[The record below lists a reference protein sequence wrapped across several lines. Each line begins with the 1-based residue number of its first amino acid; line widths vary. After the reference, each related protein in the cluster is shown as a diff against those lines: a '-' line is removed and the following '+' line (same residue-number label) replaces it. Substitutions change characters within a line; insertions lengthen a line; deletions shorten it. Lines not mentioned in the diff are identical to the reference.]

1 LSHELLLAP
10 LDLRGHRLANRI
22 VFTAHTASFGQDGI
36 HADRARA
43 YYEARA
49 AGGVGLIV
57 LEPLPVHAT
66 AGVTPQN
73 YVFRDERFVAGLRG
87 IADAVHAH
95 GTVLVSQLYHLGQN
109 ADPFATM
116 RERWGPSTAPA
127 PGGPGL
133 VREVDERDLGEL
145 VEGHVAAAHAAIG
158 AGVDG
163 VECMFAYDTLVDSF
177 MSARRNRR
185 SDAYGG
191 SFENRMRLAVE
202 LLVALRDAI
211 GPERL
216 LGVTLT
222 SSLVEHVEA
231 AQHLVARCDLDYVAI
246 GNGNY
251 EEPHLIVPPL
261 DVERGY
267 GIRTAA
273 PVKAALPD
281 VALVAEGRIV
291 HPDLGERALAEGACD
306 LVGMTRALIADPL
319 LPRRVADDEL
329 ARIRP
334 CVGANVCIARR
345 LRKFPIACLQNPN
358 AGFERGA
365 VGRALESRRVAVV
378 GGGVAGL
385 EAARVAAERGH
396 DVTLFERDGE
406 LGGQVALTAR
416 LPGQSELAGIVDW
429 RVRELER
436 LGVTIEL
443 RREATAA
450 DLAGFDEVLVATG
463 SEPERNGALAAID
476 AFELDGSGDCIV
488 VDDEGHRKGA
498 GAAELLARTHATTL
512 VPNGIAPL
520 ADLHWETIDLLA
532 LPRLRDAGVKLVEG
546 HRAESIEPTRVVLR
560 RVYDGSELVLEADH
574 VVHAGRHRA
583 RDTLARELNA
593 IAIGDARA
601 PRRVEEAI
609 RDGWD
614 AARAL

>member
-1 LSHELLLAP
+1 MSHELLLAP

-22 VFTAHTASFGQDGI
+22 VFTAHTASFGQDGV
-36 HADRARA
+36 HGDRARA

-57 LEPLPVHAT
+57 MEPLPVHAT

-73 YVFRDERFVAGLRG
+73 YVFRDERFVAGLR
-87 IADAVHAH
+87 ALVDAVHAH

-116 RERWGPSTAPA
+116 RERWAPSAAPA

-133 VREVDERDLGEL
+133 VREVDARDLAEL
-145 VEGHVAAAHAAIG
+145 LDGHVAATRVAIS

-177 MSARRNRR
+177 MSTRRNTRT
-185 SDAYGG
+185 DAYGG

-202 LLVALRDAI
+202 VLVALRETV

-222 SSLVEHVEA
+222 SSLEEHVEA
-231 AQHLVARCDLDYVAI
+231 ARHLVERCDLDYVAI

-251 EEPHLIVPPL
+251 EQPHLIVPPL

-273 PVKAALPD
+273 PVKAALSGTA
-281 VALVAEGRIV
+281 VIAEGRIV
-291 HPDLGERALAEGACD
+291 HPDLGERALSEGACD

-319 LPRRVADDEL
+319 LPRRIADDEV
-329 ARIRP
+329 ARVRP

-345 LRKFPIACLQNPN
+345 LRKFPIACLQNPV
-358 AGFERGA
+358 AGFEREA
-365 VGRALESRRVAVV
+365 VGRAYEPRRVAIV

-385 EAARVAAERGH
+385 EAARVAGERGH
-396 DVTLFERDGE
+396 DVTLFERRGE

-436 LGVTIEL
+436 LGVTVEL

-450 DLAGFDEVLVATG
+450 DVSGYDSVLVATG
-463 SEPERNGALAAID
+463 SEPERNGVVAAVD
-476 AFELDGSGDCIV
+476 AFALDGDGPCVV
-488 VDDEGHRKGA
+488 VDDEGNRKGA
-498 GAAELLARTHATTL
+498 GIAELLARSRPTTL

-520 ADLHWETIDLLA
+520 ADLHWETIDLMA
-532 LPRLRDAGVKLVEG
+532 LPRLRDAGVRLVEG
-546 HRAESIEPTRVVLR
+546 YRVVSLEATRVVLR
-560 RVYDGSELVLEADH
+560 RLYDDAELVLEAE
-574 VVHAGRHRA
+574 VAVHAGRHRPCDA
-583 RDTLARELNA
+583 LARELGA
-593 IAIGDARA
+593 VAIGDARA

-614 AARAL
+614 AARSL